1 MFINIRDRKWLTEA
15 DEDIRLF
22 TPWAVVLNF
31 RLFMHLSGNNR
42 FGSEAYFILH
52 TRIMHSIEPP

>member
-15 DEDIRLF
+15 ARIFDYC

-31 RLFMHLSGNNR
+31 RLFMHLVETTALGQKLTS
-42 FGSEAYFILH
+42 
-52 TRIMHSIEPP
+52 